1 MTAGTPGWR
10 PTGPLTLETAGAAL
24 AEARRAVADGV
35 LRVDLSGV
43 PRADSAG
50 LALLLDIV
58 REAARR
64 GQVLDIVGM
73 PAGLR
78 SLADL
83 YGVTDLLPLDEAAPG
98 A

>member
-24 AEARRAVADGV
+24 AEARRAVADGAS
-35 LRVDLSGV
+35 RVDLSGV
-43 PRADSAG
+43 PQADSAG
-50 LALLLDIV
+50 LAVLLDIV

-64 GQVLDIVGM
+64 EQSLDIVGM

-83 YGVTDLLPLDEAAPG
+83 YGVTDLLPLAEAAPG